1 MPAFLVLLP
10 KALYGHHNIFM
21 KTYSLQLNTDL
32 MKCNKVLVAVLFG
45 SSIIG
50 AKHPG
55 SDIDIGVV
63 FERNSERLHDPVGV
77 YGELYNQFAP
87 LARKNQKL
95 DIVYL
100 DEAPVSLRFKAITEG
115 DLIYIKDARAFCD
128 YKERVMREYF
138 DFKPVMDEFT
148 GAFLGKV

>member
-1 MPAFLVLLP
+1 M
-10 KALYGHHNIFM
+10 
-21 KTYSLQLNTDL
+21 
-32 MKCNKVLVAVLFG
+32 LFG
-45 SSIIG
+45 SSITG
-50 AKHPG
+50 AKHLG

-63 FERNSERLHDPVGV
+63 FERTDEHLHDPVGV
-77 YGELYNQFAP
+77 YGDLYHQFVP

-100 DEAPVSLRFKAITEG
+100 DEAPISLRFKAITEG
-115 DLIYIKDARAFCD
+115 DPLYIKDERAFCD

-148 GAFLGKV
+148 GAFLGTV